1 MASHVPAP
9 QRLVIPFLK
18 ALDLFFRKH
27 GITQR
32 KQQAKVC
39 GVTEMT
45 RRDWV
50 TGKRVPTLETIQRV
64 SRDLAAIERAWSVFP
79 PNP

>member
-1 MASHVPAP
+1 LASHVPAP
-9 QRLVIPFLK
+9 SKLVVPFLK
-18 ALDLFFRKH
+18 ALGLFFRKH
-27 GITQR
+27 GISQR

-45 RRDWV
+45 LRDWL
-50 TGKRVPTLETIQRV
+50 TGKRAPTLETIQLV
-64 SRDLAAIERAWSVFP
+64 SRDLAAIERAWAVFP